1 MLRAWLGRGLVS
13 GAGSGWDGGM
23 ATRNHLVV
31 AACFAAA
38 AVCGGEP
45 EPEPGTVP
53 AREAEGPTA
62 EQVAEL
68 HALAE
73 EWWERFMPETVKEE
87 FELIG
92 REELH
97 AWLARVTQ
105 TGKAESLE
113 DYAAGEEA
121 ARAAITAM
129 EVLPE
134 LEDLRAW
141 LQVRLG
147 DLEVA
152 REAVARA
159 HGVPLYDL
167 WLARVA
173 KRPVPAAAAGLLPV
187 LRKAFAAEGVPE
199 ALVWLAEAESGFNPK
214 ARNPS
219 GARGLFQLMPGTAR
233 GLGLSL
239 FPFDNRSHPERSA
252 RAAAAHL
259 RGLHARFGDWPLAL
273 AAYNAGEGRVLRAM
287 KAGRSRE
294 FAIIA
299 RHLPAET
306 RLYVPKVLAMVEVR
320 AGVTPE
326 ELAAKSAVTK

>member
-1 MLRAWLGRGLVS
+1 MAF
-13 GAGSGWDGGM
+13 M
-23 ATRNHLVV
+23 ATLKNLAV

-38 AVCGGEP
+38 VSPGASEP

-53 AREAEGPTA
+53 AKEAEGPTA

-105 TGKAESLE
+105 AGRAESLE

-121 ARAAITAM
+121 ARAAIAAM

-134 LEDLRAW
+134 LEDLKAW

-152 REAVARA
+152 REAVARPAESGGARA
-159 HGVPLYDL
+159 HGMPLYDL

-173 KRPVPAAAAGLLPV
+173 KRPVPAGAVGLLPV

-219 GARGLFQLMPGTAR
+219 GARGLFQLMPETAR

-259 RGLHARFGDWPLAL
+259 RRLHGKFGDWPLAL
-273 AAYNAGEGRVLRAM
+273 AAYNAGEGRVMRAM
-287 KAGRSRE
+287 KAGRSRD
-294 FAIIA
+294 FAVIA

-306 RLYVPKVLAMVEVR
+306 RLYVPKVLALVEVR
-320 AGVTPE
+320 AGVKPE
-326 ELAAKSAVTK
+326 ELAGGAGATK